1 MAPKPVDN
9 GVIWCYN
16 VRNSQK
22 SGKGPCVNR
31 VYLEQWPLDQLKRC
45 ENGGATVR
53 NGRQPPSHG

>member
-16 VRNSQK
+16 IRNSQK

-45 ENGGATVR
+45 ENGG
-53 NGRQPPSHG
+53 